1 MTKKRGICTFLI
13 FVLVATFAFSGISYA
28 ETKGDLQ
35 EELNGV
41 NNEKYQVSQRLSEVK
56 SQIDEM
62 QPKVDELNA
71 EVVQAS
77 TKISETEKEIADKQQ
92 QMQER
97 EDGLYERLRVMYKN
111 GSVGFV
117 DVLLGS
123 NSISEFISNLDMIQ
137 RIYRNDMDVLETLK
151 KRRRSFR
158 R

>member
-1 MTKKRGICTFLI
+1 MEEKMTKKRGICTFLI

-77 TKISETEKEIADKQQ
+77 TKISETEKRSPI
-92 QMQER
+92 
-97 EDGLYERLRVMYKN
+97 
-111 GSVGFV
+111 
-117 DVLLGS
+117 
-123 NSISEFISNLDMIQ
+123 NSS
-137 RIYRNDMDVLETLK
+137 RCRNVKTACTK
-151 KRRRSFR
+151 G
-158 R
+158 